1 MTLEAPEWVPGRWA
15 VKGCKELERRRF
27 RIFGTK
33 GRRLGMRVRDI
44 EQIRAVERATQLR
57 PSEVSK

>member
-1 MTLEAPEWVPGRWA
+1 MNLEAPGWVPGRCA
-15 VKGCKELERRRF
+15 GKGCKGLERRQF

-33 GRRLGMRVRDI
+33 GRCLGMRVRAI
-44 EQIRAVERATQLR
+44 EGIRAVERATQLR

>member
-1 MTLEAPEWVPGRWA
+1 MNLEAPGWMPGRWA
-15 VKGCKELERRRF
+15 GKGCKELERRPF

-33 GRRLGMRVRDI
+33 EKCLEMRVRDI
-44 EQIRAVERATQLR
+44 EGIRAVERATQLR

>member
-1 MTLEAPEWVPGRWA
+1 MNLEAPGWVPGRWA
-15 VKGCKELERRRF
+15 GKGCKELERRRF

-33 GRRLGMRVRDI
+33 GRCLGMLVRDI
-44 EQIRAVERATQLR
+44 ERIRAVERATQLR